1 MKMKNNKIQ
10 HIRRFNAI
18 CLSISIAFALV
29 SCAVGPD
36 YQAPNYSLGESFT
49 REKASATAALTVT
62 VIDTK
67 WWRGFNNSDLDHLIE
82 LALAHNPNIQVA
94 MSNLKAAQ
102 QNTIAQQGFFYP
114 SITAGYSVTRQN
126 GGATLSPSIN
136 NVAANSA
143 YNLHT
148 AGLTVGFVPD
158 IFGVNQRMV
167 ESLKAQEESQR
178 FQLYA
183 LQTSVV
189 TNLISSVAQVSALN
203 EQVKINQEIV
213 KINKLQ
219 LDHSARLLANG
230 YASGID
236 LANQQANYAMSTAQ
250 LSNTQ
255 KAYEQSL
262 DLINILCGE
271 NPSTS
276 LTIPDIDSIS
286 IPKDLPKLVPSSWI
300 NQRPDIKAAQEMVRS
315 SNAQIGIA
323 LGNMIPQISLSAV
336 SGSSA
341 SALSQLKDSA
351 NNIWSNTLNVNQS
364 IFAGGTLLARKRAA
378 ESGLQASLDQYK
390 AVVLN
395 ALQNVA
401 DSMYAINED
410 KKNLESMQ
418 DSEAANSR
426 VLSLTK
432 KQFDGG
438 YVSEPALLSAET
450 SFLQSKLNRIQAL
463 GLYLTDTASLFQS
476 LGGGWTQ
483 NQ

>member
-1 MKMKNNKIQ
+1 MKLYKIQ
-10 HIRRFNAI
+10 HIRRFNTI
-18 CLSISIAFALV
+18 CLSASIALAMS

-36 YQAPNYSLGESFT
+36 YQAPKYSLGESFT
-49 REKASATAALTVT
+49 RGNDLTNTTLSEK
-62 VIDTK
+62 VIDSK
-67 WWRGFNNSDLDHLIE
+67 WWKSFNNSDLDHLIE
-82 LALAHNPNIQVA
+82 LALTHNPNIQA
-94 MSNLKAAQ
+94 ALSNLRSAQ

-126 GGATLSPSIN
+126 GGATLSPSVN

-158 IFGVNQRMV
+158 IFGINKRMV
-167 ESLKAQEESQR
+167 ESLKAQEDSQR
-178 FQLYA
+178 YQLYA

-203 EQVKINQEIV
+203 EQVKITQEIV
-213 KINKLQ
+213 KINKLL
-219 LDHSARLLANG
+219 LDHSVRLFENG
-230 YASGID
+230 YTSGID

-250 LSNTQ
+250 LSNAQ
-255 KAYEQSL
+255 KAYEQAI

-271 NPSTS
+271 NPSSS

-286 IPKDLPKLVPSSWI
+286 IPKDLPVLVPSTWI
-300 NQRPDIKAAQEMVRS
+300 NQRPDIKAAQEIVRA

-323 LGNMIPQISLSAV
+323 IGNMLPQISLSAV

-351 NNIWSNTLNVNQS
+351 NNMWSNTLNVNQS
-364 IFAGGTLLARKRAA
+364 LFAGGTLLARKRAA

-390 AVVLN
+390 SVVLY

-401 DSMYAINED
+401 DSMYAISED
-410 KKNLESMQ
+410 KKNLDSMLAN
-418 DSEAANSR
+418 ETANSR
-426 VLSLTK
+426 VLSLTQ
-432 KQFDGG
+432 KQFNGG
-438 YVSEPALLSAET
+438 YASEPTLLSAQ
-450 SFLQSKLNRIQAL
+450 SSYLQAKLNRIQAL
-463 GLYLTDTASLFQS
+463 GLYLTDTASLYQS

-483 NQ
+483 DQ